1 MQIRWLEME
10 RNSGEAH
17 RRDKSSEVVQV
28 VDGELAP
35 VTDVGDGVAD
45 GVEQTMAILNSWSAR
60 ICASRGDGVA
70 RLETTAASV
79 IVGVLKTLRERAG

>member
-17 RRDKSSEVVQV
+17 RRDKSGEVVEV

-45 GVEQTMAILNSWSAR
+45 EV
-60 ICASRGDGVA
+60 
-70 RLETTAASV
+70 
-79 IVGVLKTLRERAG
+79 